1 MEEQANS
8 LQKEVDEA
16 RLTSNSSAAENEERH
31 IAEVRQEYETRIN
44 AINEKISAIQQSLNQ
59 EEVKSKKLEEEIEV
73 EEKLNREKEERL
85 TQRVDSLNHGLKEA
99 NDRAQAVQLEK
110 EEKEKEIQEL
120 NSRVESALAV
130 SRDIQSQQLEKE
142 KVITKK

>member
-1 MEEQANS
+1 M
-8 LQKEVDEA
+8 DEA

-59 EEVKSKKLEEEIEV
+59 EEIKSKKLEEEIEV

-85 TQRVDSLNHGLKEA
+85 TQRVDSLNHGLIEA
-99 NDRAQAVQLEK
+99 NDRTQAVQLEK

-142 KVITKK
+142 KVVLKQWDDG